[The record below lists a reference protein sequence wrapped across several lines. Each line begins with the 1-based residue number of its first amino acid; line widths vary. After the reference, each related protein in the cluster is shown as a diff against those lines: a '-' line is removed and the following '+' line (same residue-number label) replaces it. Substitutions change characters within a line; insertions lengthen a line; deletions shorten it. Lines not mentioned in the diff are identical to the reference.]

1 MEFSAKQIATFIQGE
16 IVGDENATV
25 HTFAKI
31 EEGIPGAI
39 SFLSNPKYTP
49 YIYETQSS
57 IVLVNKDFVP
67 EQEVKAT
74 LIKVDNAYESLAKL
88 LNLYEQSKPKRVGID
103 SLAFVAETAKIGKDV
118 YIAPFA
124 CIGEYAEVGDN
135 TVIHPHVTIGS
146 GAKVGN
152 DCIIY
157 ANSTI
162 YHDCRVGNHCI
173 LHSGCVIG
181 ADGFGFA
188 PTSEGYEK
196 IPQIGITILEDHVE
210 IGANTCVDRATMG
223 ATIVHSGVKLDNL
236 IQVAHNDEIGSH
248 TVMAAQIGI
257 TILEDHVEIGAN
269 TCVDRATM
277 GATIVHSGV
286 KLDNLIQVAH
296 NDEIGSHTV
305 MAAQVGVAGSTK
317 IGEWCMF
324 GGQVGIAGHIHIGN
338 KVNLGA
344 QSGVP
349 SSIKDGS
356 QLIGTPPME
365 LKQYFKASIAQRSL
379 PEMQVELRQLRKELN
394 ELKQLLNK

>member
-39 SFLSNPKYTP
+39 SFLSNPIYP

-152 DCIIY
+152 DCII
-157 ANSTI
+157 
-162 YHDCRVGNHCI
+162 
-173 LHSGCVIG
+173 
-181 ADGFGFA
+181 
-188 PTSEGYEK
+188 
-196 IPQIGITILEDHVE
+196 
-210 IGANTCVDRATMG
+210 
-223 ATIVHSGVKLDNL
+223 
-236 IQVAHNDEIGSH
+236 
-248 TVMAAQIGI
+248 
-257 TILEDHVEIGAN
+257 
-269 TCVDRATM
+269 
-277 GATIVHSGV
+277 
-286 KLDNLIQVAH
+286 
-296 NDEIGSHTV
+296 
-305 MAAQVGVAGSTK
+305 
-317 IGEWCMF
+317 
-324 GGQVGIAGHIHIGN
+324 
-338 KVNLGA
+338 
-344 QSGVP
+344 
-349 SSIKDGS
+349 
-356 QLIGTPPME
+356 
-365 LKQYFKASIAQRSL
+365 
-379 PEMQVELRQLRKELN
+379 LR
-394 ELKQLLNK
+394 